1 MEARKP
7 FFKFIGDTT
16 LTAHFS
22 PDSSTKLSGTLSSD
36 LTLNPE
42 NSPYIITE
50 DLIVPTG
57 TTLSI
62 KPGVTLQFQSGINLR
77 VSGTL
82 RVEGTNEEKV
92 EFKGDR
98 GAIWGGL
105 SFEKTTTPSILNH
118 LSLRNASRGKN
129 PLIYPSA
136 ISGLDA
142 DIEMNFI
149 DIGESRAPLFF
160 QGGNIIL
167 RDSLIAIPLTGDG
180 P

>member
-1 MEARKP
+1 M
-7 FFKFIGDTT
+7 
-16 LTAHFS
+16 
-22 PDSSTKLSGTLSSD
+22 
-36 LTLNPE
+36 
-42 NSPYIITE
+42 
-50 DLIVPTG
+50 
-57 TTLSI
+57 
-62 KPGVTLQFQSGINLR
+62 
-77 VSGTL
+77 

-149 DIGESRAPLFF
+149 DIGESRGPLFF
-160 QGGNIIL
+160 QGGNIVL
-167 RDSLIAIPLTGDG
+167 RDSLITIPLTGDG
-180 P
+180 LNVKQGRAETLRCTFIGNQSPDTDAIDYDGVIDGVIRDCRIYDFQGFNSDGIDIGEACLNCLIEGNSIFYSSLQSSQ